1 MPIDLLKVE
10 ADFGMVDEWP
20 LASRGEDVSVVS
32 KVLLLPNRP
41 LLPVFTDRSSHNK
54 SIVNYCCL
62 FHLYTVQ
69 SLKRRIELEDKAK
82 VVTSVWGA

>member
-41 LLPVFTDRSSHNK
+41 LLPVFTDRSTHNK

-62 FHLYTVQ
+62 FHLYSVH
-69 SLKRRIELEDKAK
+69 IEE
-82 VVTSVWGA
+82 G